1 MINIDP
7 TVLYFLALRSIQSN
21 LYSCCFIV
29 IHGESSVEVAA
40 SVVVVVVEVVVSVVE
55 VVVVLFF
62 YDEVHTLCLSRYKSS
77 V

>member
-7 TVLYFLALRSIQSN
+7 TVFHFLALRSIQSN
-21 LYSCCFIV
+21 LNSCGIIV

-40 SVVVVVVEVVVSVVE
+40 SVVVVVVVSVV
-55 VVVVLFF
+55 VVVV
-62 YDEVHTLCLSRYKSS
+62 V